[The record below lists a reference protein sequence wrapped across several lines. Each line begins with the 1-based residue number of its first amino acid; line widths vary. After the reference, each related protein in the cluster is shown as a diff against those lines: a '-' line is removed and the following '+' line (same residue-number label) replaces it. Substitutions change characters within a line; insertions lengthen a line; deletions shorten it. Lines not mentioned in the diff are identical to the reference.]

1 MNLQSIILGAGM
13 TGLAAGLVS
22 GLPIYEAAEIPGGI
36 CASYYLQPGTKERLF
51 TQPEDGEAYRFEL
64 GGGHWIFGGDSSIR
78 SLINQFTLLKEHV
91 RHSSVYF
98 HKDSLYVPYPLQ
110 NHLRYLGGELATRVL
125 AEMAQPHNSFHTM
138 REWLEACFGS
148 TLCRHFFFPFHELY
162 TAGLYT
168 TIAPQDA
175 YKSPVSLPLV
185 IQGALQ
191 DVQAVGYN
199 ATFQYPES
207 DLNTLARGM
216 AANCKIQYGKRVTA
230 IDVRNKQVTF
240 ADGTQ
245 RTYDR
250 MISTLPLNAMLTLT
264 NIHLDATPD
273 PFTSVLVLNIGAV
286 TGPACPNDHWL
297 YNPDAVSGFH
307 RVGFYSNID
316 RSFLP
321 RSAQSDKSRVS
332 IYVERAYPAG
342 ARQSDEAIRQ
352 YGEDVIRELHDWGYI
367 DDVDVI
373 DPTWIPVAYT
383 WAYPDSSWKQEALQ
397 ALEAHGIYQVGRYG
411 RWRFQGIADSLRD
424 GLMVGASLKQY
435 HAS

>member
-1 MNLQSIILGAGM
+1 MNSQSIILGAGM

-36 CASYYLQPGTKERLF
+36 CASYYLRSGTKERLF
-51 TQPEDGEAYRFEL
+51 TPPNDGEAYRFEL
-64 GGGHWIFGGDSSIR
+64 GGGHWIFGGDSSVR
-78 SLINQFTLLKEHV
+78 QFINQFTPLKEHV

-110 NHLRYLGGELATRVL
+110 NHLRYLGSDVAARAL
-125 AEMAQPHNSFHTM
+125 AEMAHPHNSFHTM
-138 REWLEACFGS
+138 EEWLESCFGP
-148 TLCRHFFFPFHELY
+148 TLCRKFFFPFHELY

-207 DLNTLARGM
+207 DLNTLAQGM
-216 AANCKIQYGKRVTA
+216 AAHCKIQYGKRVTA
-230 IDVRNKQVTF
+230 IDVRNKQVAF

-352 YGEDVIRELHDWGYI
+352 YGEGVIRELHDWGYI